1 MKTYEVELEY
11 TAYMVVTVEAENEE
25 HAEDLAWEEIV
36 KDGSDKRGGDWRVES
51 VEEILANQGESK

>member
-51 VEEILANQGESK
+51 VEEIFS